1 MAGIITKDDEQ
12 HPDHPVYKAREKA
25 RAVEAAK
32 SAADEKAAV
41 TKTET
46 PTPKK

>member
-25 RAVEAAK
+25 RSVDASKAADAAK
-32 SAADEKAAV
+32 PLTS
-41 TKTET
+41 KTET
-46 PTPKK
+46 PEPKK